1 MNFKDFKNEIK
12 KQIAKYDNFEITQ
25 IGSGFV
31 WIGKKNGKI
40 GNWSCHYEIIKE
52 SDKLFADIHFE
63 NKRKNDFLNVAKLVY
78 EENPHHKKGVRL
90 NQNGFIIEEESIGKC
105 FGLFA
110 EADSKIGSELEIIE
124 NELYNQAIDNLIS
137 EYKNLLFANP
147 QLAIIDEI
155 YKWELIEKCQ
165 KADTKTLINE
175 VKKSNL
181 VYASNV
187 GTMYTALLKEVPET
201 ATKIIEDLISENQ
214 NLQERIE
221 NYQQSLIKV
230 CEERNL
236 QKVCVK
242 DERTAL
248 TFLTCK
254 YPEKYTFFK
263 PSVYDSLCE
272 RLELSKS
279 SGFVRVFHYIS
290 IIEDIASKIVV
301 DNDLTSKLKEY
312 LGSHQ
317 FYGKLI
323 AQTLLWV
330 CLPSK
335 DDTEENCIMNE
346 ALSENLADLL
356 KQTHNLI
363 LHGAPGTGK
372 THLAREIAKEMDAEV
387 GFVQFH
393 PSYDYTDFVEGLRP
407 INDDNGG
414 QIGFVRKDGVF
425 KKFCKK
431 VIKETVMDFLF
442 SACNDKR
449 NIKAYREEGYGNYQD
464 QYTFSIK
471 SINEDDNCI
480 KIQPIGDIHGA
491 MLKEIDLKIPY
502 LFSLV
507 CSRKTIKTKGD
518 VKTFF
523 QDIPEH
529 SELYY
534 FTLLGEIKKTEK
546 KPFVFIIDEINR
558 GEISKIFGELF
569 FSIDPGYRGKDGLI
583 QTQYQNLVP
592 EGDTFSEGFY
602 VPENVYII
610 GTMNDIDRNVE
621 SMDFAFRRRFTF
633 NEIKAT
639 DTQQDILAGL
649 DDSIREE
656 AINRMNSLNDAI
668 SNIEGLSS
676 AYHIGGAYFLKLKD
690 FEVSAE
696 EKFAQLW
703 NYHLEGLLREYLR
716 GMEDSES
723 KLEDLKKAYN
733 LDE

>member
-105 FGLFA
+105 LGLFA

-124 NELYNQAIDNLIS
+124 NELYDQAIDNLIS
-137 EYKNLLFANP
+137 EYKNLLFSNP

-155 YKWELIEKCQ
+155 YKWELIKKCQ

-290 IIEDIASKIVV
+290 IIKDIASKIVV

-346 ALSENLADLL
+346 ALSENLVDLL
-356 KQTHNLI
+356 KHTHNLI

-372 THLAREIAKEMDAEV
+372 THLAREIADGMGAEV

-407 INDDNGG
+407 INDGNGG
-414 QIGFVRKDGVF
+414 QIGFERKDGVF
-425 KKFCKK
+425 KKFCREAIIAFEKGID
-431 VIKETVMDFLF
+431 VSIDNFIKENTEF
-442 SACNDKR
+442 SFPGDKYDEILVRFENDSLRASAKQKHKIE
-449 NIKAYREEGYGNYQD
+449 IKLEDIKLYCKNPYAYKYEH
-464 QYTFSIK
+464 
-471 SINEDDNCI
+471 
-480 KIQPIGDIHGA
+480 P
-491 MLKEIDLKIPY
+491 DLS
-502 LFSLV
+502 F
-507 CSRKTIKTKGD
+507 TISVSDYILQK
-518 VKTFF
+518 
-523 QDIPEH
+523 
-529 SELYY
+529 
-534 FTLLGEIKKTEK
+534 IKKTAIAQTY
-546 KPFVFIIDEINR
+546 FVFIIDEINR
-558 GEISKIFGELF
+558 GEMSKIFGELF
-569 FSIDPGYRGKDGLI
+569 FSIDSGYRGTDGLI

-592 EGDTFSEGFY
+592 EDDAFSEGFY

-633 NEIKAT
+633 KEIKAN
-639 DTQQDILAGL
+639 DTQRDILTGL

-656 AINRMNSLNDAI
+656 AIERMNSLNKAI
-668 SNIEGLSS
+668 WDVENKTGIEGLSS

-690 FEVSAE
+690 L
-696 EKFAQLW
+696 KNDFAQLW
-703 NYHLEGLLREYLR
+703 DCHLEGLLREYLR
-716 GMEDSES
+716 GMENFES

-733 LDE
+733 LEL